1 MKKIFVSLLISLGL
15 LIVMILS
22 INIFGKRNFE
32 VSYNKVGY
40 KNVIVLDPGHGG
52 KDEGT
57 SSANK
62 VLEKDLSLEISL
74 KLKDEL
80 IKNNFKVYLTR
91 DSDKLLGNSIR
102 SDIINRA
109 TFINL
114 KNPDA
119 FVSIHLNGLEDENIK
134 GVETYTRYLDNKSYA
149 LGESIQN
156 ELSSIEYTKDRGVKT
171 TKDRNLGIL
180 RGTISPGVLLE
191 LGFLTNSE
199 DEKYLVSN
207 VGQDTII
214 KAILNGI
221 LNYFEENDLRGLNE
235 EN

>member
-1 MKKIFVSLLISLGL
+1 M
-15 LIVMILS
+15 
-22 INIFGKRNFE
+22 
-32 VSYNKVGY
+32 
-40 KNVIVLDPGHGG
+40 
-52 KDEGT
+52 
-57 SSANK
+57 
-62 VLEKDLSLEISL
+62 
-74 KLKDEL
+74 
-80 IKNNFKVYLTR
+80 
-91 DSDKLLGNSIR
+91 
-102 SDIINRA
+102 
-109 TFINL
+109 
-114 KNPDA
+114 
-119 FVSIHLNGLEDENIK
+119 
-134 GVETYTRYLDNKSYA
+134 DNKSYA